1 MITIKEAIIV
11 EGKYDKMRLK
21 SVVNATIIETNG
33 FRIFKDKEKVSL
45 IKQLAEKNGII
56 VLTDSDSAG
65 FVIRNHL
72 KNIVPKEQ
80 IKHAYIPQIKG
91 KEKRKATPSK
101 EGTIGVEG
109 IDEQELLKVLKNAGV
124 TYQSQEQ
131 QAQEYSLQEK
141 IKITKVDLFKLGL
154 TGRENSHILRCSLLK
169 KLNLPQYITTNALL
183 DVLNSLM
190 DLTEL
195 TEILKEI

>member
-45 IKQLAEKNGII
+45 IKQLAQKQGII
-56 VLTDSDSAG
+56 VLTDSDGAG

-91 KEKRKATPSK
+91 KEKRKDAPSK
-101 EGTIGVEG
+101 EGTLGVEG
-109 IDEQELLKVLKNAGV
+109 INEQQLLLSLKNAGV
-124 TYQSQEQ
+124 IYNSADKKNSISKT
-131 QAQEYSLQEK
+131 
-141 IKITKVDLFKLGL
+141 DLYKLGL
-154 TGRENSHILRCSLLK
+154 TGRDNSQKMRGELLK
-169 KLNLPQYITTNALL
+169 KLNLPQYITTNALI

-190 DLTEL
+190 DLEEL
-195 TEILKEI
+195 ANIVDEINSGL

>member
-45 IKQLAEKNGII
+45 IKQLAQKQGII
-56 VLTDSDSAG
+56 VLTDSDGAG

-91 KEKRKATPSK
+91 KEKRKDAPSK
-101 EGTIGVEG
+101 EGTLGVEG
-109 IDEQELLKVLKNAGV
+109 INEQQLLLSLKNAGV
-124 TYQSQEQ
+124 TYNS
-131 QAQEYSLQEK
+131 ANKKNSISK
-141 IKITKVDLFKLGL
+141 TDLYKLGL
-154 TGRENSHILRCSLLK
+154 TGRDNSQKMRGELLK
-169 KLNLPQYITTNALL
+169 KLNLPQYITTNALI

-190 DLTEL
+190 DLEEL
-195 TEILKEI
+195 ANIVDEINSGL

>member
-45 IKQLAEKNGII
+45 IKQLAQRNGII

-101 EGTIGVEG
+101 EGTLGVEG

>member
-45 IKQLAEKNGII
+45 IKQLAQKQGII
-56 VLTDSDSAG
+56 VLTDSDGAG

-91 KEKRKATPSK
+91 KEKRKDAPSK
-101 EGTIGVEG
+101 EGTLGVEG
-109 IDEQELLKVLKNAGV
+109 IDEQQLLL
-124 TYQSQEQ
+124 
-131 QAQEYSLQEK
+131 SLA
-141 IKITKVDLFKLGL
+141 VNFF
-154 TGRENSHILRCSLLK
+154 
-169 KLNLPQYITTNALL
+169 
-183 DVLNSLM
+183 
-190 DLTEL
+190 
-195 TEILKEI
+195 

>member
-45 IKQLAEKNGII
+45 IKQLAQKQGII
-56 VLTDSDSAG
+56 VLTDSDGAG

-91 KEKRKATPSK
+91 KEKRKDAPSK
-101 EGTIGVEG
+101 EGTLGVEG
-109 IDEQELLKVLKNAGV
+109 INEQQLLLSLKNAGV
-124 TYQSQEQ
+124 TYNS
-131 QAQEYSLQEK
+131 ADKKNSISK
-141 IKITKVDLFKLGL
+141 TDLYKLGL
-154 TGRENSHILRCSLLK
+154 TGRDNSQKMRGELLK
-169 KLNLPQYITTNALL
+169 KLNLPQYITTNALI

-190 DLTEL
+190 DLEEL
-195 TEILKEI
+195 ANIVDEINSGL

>member
-1 MITIKEAIIV
+1 MINIKEAIIV

-21 SVVNATIIETNG
+21 AVVNATIIETNG

-45 IKQLAEKNGII
+45 IKQLAQKQGII
-56 VLTDSDSAG
+56 VLTDSDGAG

-91 KEKRKATPSK
+91 KEKRKDAPSK
-101 EGTIGVEG
+101 EGILGVEG
-109 IDEQELLKVLKNAGV
+109 IDEQQLLLSLKNAGV
-124 TYQSQEQ
+124 TYNS
-131 QAQEYSLQEK
+131 ASK
-141 IKITKVDLFKLGL
+141 KSSISKTDLYRLGL
-154 TGRENSHILRCSLLK
+154 TGRDNSQKLRAELLK
-169 KLNLPQYITTNALL
+169 KLNLPQYITTNALI

-190 DLTEL
+190 DLNEL
-195 TEILKEI
+195 ATIVDEIKVKE

>member
-33 FRIFKDKEKVSL
+33 FRIFKDKEKVNL
-45 IKQLAEKNGII
+45 IKQLAEKQGII
-56 VLTDSDSAG
+56 VLTDSDGAG

-91 KEKRKATPSK
+91 KEKRKAQPSK
-101 EGTIGVEG
+101 EGTLGVEG
-109 IDEQELLKVLKNAGV
+109 IDEKQLLISLKNAGI
-124 TYQSQEQ
+124 TYNSGVKKD
-131 QAQEYSLQEK
+131 S
-141 IKITKVDLFKLGL
+141 ITKTDLFKLGL
-154 TGRENSHILRCSLLK
+154 TGRENSQKLRYALLK

-190 DLTEL
+190 DLNEL
-195 TEILKEI
+195 SDIIDEIKAVE

>member
-45 IKQLAEKNGII
+45 IKQLAQKQGII
-56 VLTDSDSAG
+56 VLTDSDGAG

-91 KEKRKATPSK
+91 KEKRKDAPSK
-101 EGTIGVEG
+101 EGTLGVEG
-109 IDEQELLKVLKNAGV
+109 IDEQQLLLSLKNAGV
-124 TYQSQEQ
+124 TYNS
-131 QAQEYSLQEK
+131 ANKKNSISK
-141 IKITKVDLFKLGL
+141 TDLYKLGL
-154 TGRENSHILRCSLLK
+154 TGRDNSQKMRGELLK
-169 KLNLPQYITTNALL
+169 KLNLPQYITTNALI

-190 DLTEL
+190 NLEEL
-195 TEILKEI
+195 ANIVDEINSGLS

>member
-45 IKQLAEKNGII
+45 IKQLAQKQGII
-56 VLTDSDSAG
+56 VLTDSDGAG

-91 KEKRKATPSK
+91 KEKRKDAPSK
-101 EGTIGVEG
+101 EGTLGVEG
-109 IDEQELLKVLKNAGV
+109 INEQQLLLSLKNAGV
-124 TYQSQEQ
+124 TYNS
-131 QAQEYSLQEK
+131 ADKKNSISK
-141 IKITKVDLFKLGL
+141 TDLYKLGL
-154 TGRENSHILRCSLLK
+154 TGRDNSQKMRGELLK
-169 KLNLPQYITTNALL
+169 KLNLPQYITTNALI

-190 DLTEL
+190 NLEEL
-195 TEILKEI
+195 ANIVDKINSGL

>member
-33 FRIFKDKEKVSL
+33 FRIFKDKEKVNL
-45 IKQLAEKNGII
+45 IKQLAQKQGVI
-56 VLTDSDSAG
+56 VLTDSDGAG

-91 KEKRKATPSK
+91 KEKRKDAPSK
-101 EGTIGVEG
+101 EGTLGVEG
-109 IDEQELLKVLKNAGV
+109 INEQELLKALKNAGV
-124 TYQSQEQ
+124 TYQT
-131 QAQEYSLQEK
+131 QEYQLQDK

-154 TGRENSHILRCSLLK
+154 TGRENSQLLRCALLK

-195 TEILKEI
+195 SKILEEIEVE

>member
-45 IKQLAEKNGII
+45 IKQLAQKQGII
-56 VLTDSDSAG
+56 VLTDSDGAG

-80 IKHAYIPQIKG
+80 VKHAYIPQIKG
-91 KEKRKATPSK
+91 KEKRKDAPSK
-101 EGTIGVEG
+101 EGTLGVEG
-109 IDEQELLKVLKNAGV
+109 IDEQQLLLSLKNAGI
-124 TYQSQEQ
+124 TYNPS
-131 QAQEYSLQEK
+131 SK
-141 IKITKVDLFKLGL
+141 KNSISKTDLYRLGL
-154 TGRENSHILRCSLLK
+154 TGRDNSQKLRGELLK
-169 KLNLPQYITTNALL
+169 KLNLPQYITTNALI

-190 DLTEL
+190 DLAEL
-195 TEILKEI
+195 ATIVDEIKSEE

>member
-45 IKQLAEKNGII
+45 IKQLAQKQGII
-56 VLTDSDSAG
+56 VLTDSDGAG

-91 KEKRKATPSK
+91 KEKRKDAPSK
-101 EGTIGVEG
+101 EGTLGVEG
-109 IDEQELLKVLKNAGV
+109 IDEQQLLLSLKNAGV
-124 TYQSQEQ
+124 TYNS
-131 QAQEYSLQEK
+131 ANKKNSISK
-141 IKITKVDLFKLGL
+141 TDLYKLGL
-154 TGRENSHILRCSLLK
+154 TGRDNSQKMRGELLK
-169 KLNLPQYITTNALL
+169 KLNLPQYITTNALI

-190 DLTEL
+190 NLEEL
-195 TEILKEI
+195 ANIVDEINSGLSN

>member
-45 IKQLAEKNGII
+45 IKQLAQKQGII
-56 VLTDSDSAG
+56 VLTDSDGAG

-91 KEKRKATPSK
+91 KEKRKDAPSK
-101 EGTIGVEG
+101 EGTLGVEG
-109 IDEQELLKVLKNAGV
+109 INEQQLLLSLKNAGV
-124 TYQSQEQ
+124 TYNS
-131 QAQEYSLQEK
+131 ANKKNSISK
-141 IKITKVDLFKLGL
+141 TDLYKLGL
-154 TGRENSHILRCSLLK
+154 TGRDNSQKMRGELLK
-169 KLNLPQYITTNALL
+169 KLNLPQYITTNALI

-190 DLTEL
+190 DLEEL
-195 TEILKEI
+195 ANIVDEINLGLSN

>member
-45 IKQLAEKNGII
+45 IKQLAQKQGII
-56 VLTDSDSAG
+56 VLTDSDGAG

-91 KEKRKATPSK
+91 KEKRKDAPSK
-101 EGTIGVEG
+101 EGTLGVEG
-109 IDEQELLKVLKNAGV
+109 IDEQQLLLSLKNAGV
-124 TYQSQEQ
+124 TYNS
-131 QAQEYSLQEK
+131 AYKKNSISK
-141 IKITKVDLFKLGL
+141 TDLYKLGL
-154 TGRENSHILRCSLLK
+154 TGRDNSRKMRGELLK
-169 KLNLPQYITTNALL
+169 KLNLPQYITTNALI

-190 DLTEL
+190 DLEEL
-195 TEILKEI
+195 ANIVDEINSGL

>member
-45 IKQLAEKNGII
+45 IKQLAQKQGII
-56 VLTDSDSAG
+56 VLTDSDGAG

-91 KEKRKATPSK
+91 KEKRKDAPSK
-101 EGTIGVEG
+101 EGTLGVEG
-109 IDEQELLKVLKNAGV
+109 INEQQLLLSLKNAGV
-124 TYQSQEQ
+124 TYNS
-131 QAQEYSLQEK
+131 ADKKNSISK
-141 IKITKVDLFKLGL
+141 TDLYKLGL
-154 TGRENSHILRCSLLK
+154 TGRDNSQKMRGELLK
-169 KLNLPQYITTNALL
+169 KLNLPQYITTNALI

-190 DLTEL
+190 DLEEL
-195 TEILKEI
+195 ANIVDEINSGLSN

>member
-45 IKQLAEKNGII
+45 IKQLAQKQGII
-56 VLTDSDSAG
+56 VLTDSDGAG

-91 KEKRKATPSK
+91 KEKRKDAPSK
-101 EGTIGVEG
+101 EGTLGVEG
-109 IDEQELLKVLKNAGV
+109 IDEQQLLLSLKNAGV
-124 TYQSQEQ
+124 TYNS
-131 QAQEYSLQEK
+131 AYKKNSISK
-141 IKITKVDLFKLGL
+141 TDLYKLGL
-154 TGRENSHILRCSLLK
+154 TGRDNSQKMRGELLK
-169 KLNLPQYITTNALL
+169 KLNLPQYITTNALI

-190 DLTEL
+190 DLEEL
-195 TEILKEI
+195 ANIVDEINLGLSN